1 MVPHGTSFPSTPIP
15 SGLPRSTL
23 VGLEKILRR
32 RICSVSRA
40 QMSALYLGSAIFSTS
55 AMVGPSRQKA
65 RWARHSKT
73 SI

>member
-1 MVPHGTSFPSTPIP
+1 MPLGTNFYGSAALRR
-15 SGLPRSTL
+15 LPRNAPAENRTDL
-23 VGLEKILRR
+23 VPAIRHSAR
-32 RICSVSRA
+32 T
-40 QMSALYLGSAIFSTS
+40 QMFALYLGSAIFSTS